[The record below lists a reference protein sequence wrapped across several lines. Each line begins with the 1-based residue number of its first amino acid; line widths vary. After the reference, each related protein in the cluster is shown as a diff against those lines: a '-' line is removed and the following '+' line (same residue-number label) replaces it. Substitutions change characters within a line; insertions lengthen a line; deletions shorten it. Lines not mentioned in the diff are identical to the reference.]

1 MRNRGHTR
9 QRRGCLRIANH
20 HLQYQPG
27 RLYLISDVL
36 PSRQLDGAGI
46 ISPHILVS
54 LICTGLLMVLPSRQ
68 FHICESRILIFR
80 FFRVFRVHVYNNHRY
95 SESHRC
101 KSRAQASI
109 SVKSVLSVFE
119 KKNKKQIYPIY
130 LISIP
135 KTCRASIS
143 DTSDTSASLITSASE
158 IICLFCVFRVH
169 ININHRY
176 SGSHRCQS
184 RAQATKSDTS
194 DKSVSFITSASEHIP
209 LICAICVREKE

>member
-68 FHICESRILIFR
+68 FHICESRIIIFR
-80 FFRVFRVHVYNNHRY
+80 FFRVFRVQSFFRERFARGGVH
-95 SESHRC
+95 
-101 KSRAQASI
+101 
-109 SVKSVLSVFE
+109 F
-119 KKNKKQIYPIY
+119 
-130 LISIP
+130 
-135 KTCRASIS
+135 
-143 DTSDTSASLITSASE
+143 
-158 IICLFCVFRVH
+158 CLFLGVT
-169 ININHRY
+169 Y
-176 SGSHRCQS
+176 
-184 RAQATKSDTS
+184 
-194 DKSVSFITSASEHIP
+194 
-209 LICAICVREKE
+209 